1 MEGVALK
8 QLISMAMQG
17 SLAIRTFQELTA
29 YGDRGSSESLP
40 RVVRVAL

>member
-1 MEGVALK
+1 MK

-29 YGDRGSSESLP
+29 QGPRGSSESLP